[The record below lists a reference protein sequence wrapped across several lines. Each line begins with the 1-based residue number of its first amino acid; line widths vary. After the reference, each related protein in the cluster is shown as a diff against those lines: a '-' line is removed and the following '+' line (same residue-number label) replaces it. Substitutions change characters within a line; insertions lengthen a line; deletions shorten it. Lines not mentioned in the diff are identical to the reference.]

1 MKKKITFL
9 VNHAAFFVSHRLNL
23 ALEAKKRGYEVEI
36 LCGKGESKI
45 EEKLAYIK
53 LKKNNLK
60 FKTFSFTSSELNLFI
75 IIRNFLSLLF
85 YLKKKKPD
93 LIHLISP
100 KGIILGGVLSRLLKI
115 KATVISISGMGILFT
130 DGVNDKFKIYKF
142 FYILI
147 MRYILN
153 NDKICLIVQNNS
165 DKFFFKKTFYLDKK
179 KIFKIKGSGVDIS
192 KFKRIKVINSN
203 KIVIL
208 VGRVIKEKGIREF
221 VEAAKSLGKVFKR
234 WKFYIIGELSYNKPS
249 MFNKQTISEWKKI
262 DNVKFFG
269 YQADIFNFYKNSSIV
284 CLPSYREGMP
294 KTLLEASAAGRPIV
308 TTNVIGC
315 KEAIEKNKT
324 GLFCKS
330 RDIVTLKYCLLKLIR
345 NKKLRN
351 QLGANGRKKAIKE
364 FDIKNVTN
372 KVISIYTKL
381 I

>member
-1 MKKKITFL
+1 MKKKIIFL

-23 ALEAKKRGYEVEI
+23 ALEAKKRGYEIEI
-36 LCGKGESKI
+36 LCGKGASKI
-45 EEKLAYIK
+45 EEKIAYFK

-60 FKTFSFTSSELNLFI
+60 FKTFSFTSAELNLFKM
-75 IIRNFLSLLF
+75 IRNFLSLF
-85 YLKKKKPD
+85 YYLRKNKPD

-100 KGIILGGVLSRLLKI
+100 KGIILGGILSRLLKI

-142 FYILI
+142 FYIII
-147 MRYILN
+147 MKYILK
-153 NDKICLIVQNNS
+153 NDKLCLIVQNNS
-165 DKFFFKKTFYLDKK
+165 DKFFFEKTFHLKK
-179 KIFKIKGSGVDIS
+179 KNIVKIKGSGVDIN
-192 KFKRIKVINSN
+192 KFKKIKVINSN
-203 KIVIL
+203 KIIIL
-208 VGRVIKEKGIREF
+208 VARVIKEKGISETQERDF
-221 VEAAKSLGKVFKR
+221 TSIYNK
-234 WKFYIIGELSYNKPS
+234 WKFYVIGELSYDKPS
-249 MFNKQTISEWKKI
+249 MFSKQIISDWKKI
-262 DNVKFFG
+262 DNIKFFG
-269 YQADIFNFYKNSSIV
+269 YQKNVFNFYKNSSIV

-294 KTLLEASAAGRPIV
+294 KTLLEAAAAGRPIV

-315 KEAIEKNKT
+315 NEAIENNKT
-324 GLFCKS
+324 GLLCKS
-330 RDIVTLKYCLLKLIR
+330 KDIVTLKYCLSKLIR